1 MNVDDCQEKDI
12 KEIADI
18 LKFIKNL
25 KEQNSELVLSSD
37 GESVGAILTGEQYK
51 WFLDQLD
58 SQQDVE
64 SIHDK
69 ADDRDGVIS
78 LDDFKNE
85 LGQ

>member
-1 MNVDDCQEKDI
+1 MSADDYLEKDI
-12 KEIADI
+12 KETAGI
-18 LKFIKNL
+18 LKFIENL
-25 KEQNSELVLSSD
+25 KEQSVELILSSG

-64 SIHDK
+64 SIHAK

>member
-1 MNVDDCQEKDI
+1 MVAGDYPEKDI

-25 KEQNSELVLSSD
+25 KEQNAELVLSSD
-37 GESVGAILTGEQYK
+37 GESVGAILKGEQYK

-64 SIHDK
+64 SIHAK
-69 ADDRDGVIS
+69 ADDRDGVIN
-78 LDDFKNE
+78 LDDFKK
-85 LGQ
+85 